1 MSEQGATEPT
11 EGEDDLQSRI
21 ERWLTAQMPIIQMHG
36 GTSAVRKADPD
47 SGEVVIELGGA
58 CGGCSIT
65 PITSQNIERELL
77 TKYDEVEDVTVRI
90 ADDGT
95 SQWKTDQAES
105 VMGID
110 RSEGGRGGKL
120 NTPNNNENH
129 F

>member
-1 MSEQGATEPT
+1 MSKSSETEAT
-11 EGEDDLQSRI
+11 DSDLKSRV

-47 SGEVVIELGGA
+47 DGEVVIELGGA
-58 CGGCSIT
+58 CSGCSIT
-65 PITSQNIERELL
+65 PITSQNIEVELL
-77 TKYDEVEDVTVRI
+77 KKFEEVDDVTVRI

-95 SQWKTDQAES
+95 SQWKNDQAES

-120 NTPNNNENH
+120 NTPSDQEH

>member
-1 MSEQGATEPT
+1 MSENSATET
-11 EGEDDLQSRI
+11 TASEDGLKSRV

-36 GTSAVRKADPD
+36 GTSAVRKADPE

-65 PITSQNIERELL
+65 PITSQNIEVELL
-77 TKYDEVEDVTVRI
+77 KKFDEVDDVSVRI

-120 NTPNNNENH
+120 NTPGENEH

>member
-1 MSEQGATEPT
+1 MSENSTTDAAESA
-11 EGEDDLQSRI
+11 DDLTSRV

-36 GTSAVRKADPD
+36 GTSAVRKADPE

-65 PITSQNIERELL
+65 PITSQNIEVELL
-77 TKYDEVEDVTVRI
+77 KKFDEVDDVTVRI

-120 NTPNNNENH
+120 NTPGENEH

>member
-1 MSEQGATEPT
+1 MSENSATDAAESA
-11 EGEDDLQSRI
+11 DDLTSRV

-36 GTSAVRKADPD
+36 GTSAVRKADPE

-65 PITSQNIERELL
+65 PITSQNIEVELL
-77 TKYDEVEDVTVRI
+77 KKFDEVDDVTVRI

-95 SQWKTDQAES
+95 GQWKTDQAES

-120 NTPNNNENH
+120 NTPGENEH

>member
-1 MSEQGATEPT
+1 MSENGAAETT
-11 EGEDDLQSRI
+11 ASEDGLKSRV

-36 GTSAVRKADPD
+36 GTSAVRKADPE

-65 PITSQNIERELL
+65 PITSQNIEVELL
-77 TKYDEVEDVTVRI
+77 KKFDEVDDVSVRI

-110 RSEGGRGGKL
+110 RSEGGRGGEL
-120 NTPNNNENH
+120 NTPGDNEH

>member
-1 MSEQGATEPT
+1 MSENSATET
-11 EGEDDLQSRI
+11 TATDDGLKSRV

-36 GTSAVRKADPD
+36 GTSAVRKADPE

-65 PITSQNIERELL
+65 PITSQNIEVELL
-77 TKYDEVEDVTVRI
+77 KKFDEVDDVSVRI

-110 RSEGGRGGKL
+110 RSEGGRGGTL
-120 NTPNNNENH
+120 NTPGENEH